1 MSEHTQHLKELF
13 AKAASIDDP
22 AKRGN
27 FLAQACE
34 NEPALRKQLDDL
46 LEAHEAAT
54 DFIPLNPASNPSQAK
69 ETALTEAEGSVIGRY
84 KLLQNIGEGG
94 CGVVYMA
101 EQQQPV
107 TRRVA
112 LKIIKLG
119 MDTKQVVARFEAERQ
134 ALAMMEHPNIAK
146 VLDAGA
152 TDTGRPFFVMELVR
166 GIPITEFCDQHQL
179 DMRSRLELFMD
190 VCSAIQHAHQK
201 GVIHRDIKPS
211 NIMVSMHDH
220 RAVPKIIDFGIAKAT
235 QQKLTDKTLFTQ
247 FHHFIGTPA
256 YMSPEQANISGLDV
270 DTRSDI
276 YSLGVLL
283 YELMTGRTPLDAQEL
298 TRADYD
304 EMRRRIREEEPIY
317 PSTQVSGMQESD
329 LSAVAR
335 RRNTEPSRLNRLM
348 RGELDWIVM
357 KALEKDRNRRYET
370 AAEFSL
376 DIQRYLQF
384 EPVKAAAP
392 SSLYRFRKFARRNKG
407 VLTAAAM
414 ILTLLVVGS
423 VLSTYL
429 AVKATM
435 AQREADDAA
444 QKAIEARALA
454 EDREK
459 DVTDQKNLAVQSAK
473 ALRENLYAS
482 DMYQA
487 QNFLREDN
495 IAKSRELLIKYLP
508 QSDDDPDLR
517 GFEWQYLWDRSEGN
531 ELYVFEDLQR
541 PVGAITFSHDGRW
554 LAGLSDEGV
563 AVWSVVSRSR
573 VALLD
578 AGSSNGWPFG
588 MRVRFSADDRYLF
601 VGRDLNRWR
610 RSGSLAVWK
619 TDNWSQIH
627 SYRGLSFPLYETSAS
642 GVFSAHGPEGIH
654 QFDLTSPEK
663 DAEVQQQHPF
673 SEKVLRSY
681 AFSADAQL
689 IAMHDRGQEAA
700 AIYEVSTARKLAD
713 WPELFSGSGGLIS
726 IANGMKYVAWISD
739 PMNRDAEDMRFR
751 LFAPFEERE
760 IILDQSQPGMLM
772 AAEFSPDT
780 QWLVAGGWDY
790 LLHVWNAASGK
801 KVGSFKGHLDEIFSL
816 AFSPNSQTLASG
828 SKDGRVYLWDLRS
841 MKEKQEMET
850 VDYRV
855 AQEQASSIQ
864 QLQDLI
870 DLFPQAIW
878 AECDRGNLDVFSP
891 PQLERQGLR
900 VSPDGKHRVAPGE
913 DGHLEVFN
921 LQTGLYEA
929 SLAISRANRGWRS
942 GRYQGQFISNQRF
955 LYHNGEKW
963 LIWNVMDDRLEPRP
977 IPEVFTTFK
986 GASDDGRYLAL
997 SKNAES
1003 PEVWIYDFDA
1013 GKEISVLSGMDHNPR
1028 GMVFSPDGS
1037 LVTSIGWDKRVQ
1049 VWESQTGTIS
1059 HVLTGHKQGVASAAF
1074 SYDGKSICTS
1084 SPDGTIRLWHLDT
1097 GREMVHF
1104 TPEGVGADKLRFSR
1118 DNQLLLIFG
1127 REQTWTLRVPSLRT
1141 IDEELSKK
1149 HSTEKTS

>member
-1 MSEHTQHLKELF
+1 
-13 AKAASIDDP
+13 
-22 AKRGN
+22 
-27 FLAQACE
+27 
-34 NEPALRKQLDDL
+34 
-46 LEAHEAAT
+46 
-54 DFIPLNPASNPSQAK
+54 
-69 ETALTEAEGSVIGRY
+69 
-84 KLLQNIGEGG
+84 
-94 CGVVYMA
+94 
-101 EQQQPV
+101 
-107 TRRVA
+107 
-112 LKIIKLG
+112 
-119 MDTKQVVARFEAERQ
+119 
-134 ALAMMEHPNIAK
+134 
-146 VLDAGA
+146 
-152 TDTGRPFFVMELVR
+152 
-166 GIPITEFCDQHQL
+166 
-179 DMRSRLELFMD
+179 
-190 VCSAIQHAHQK
+190 
-201 GVIHRDIKPS
+201 
-211 NIMVSMHDH
+211 
-220 RAVPKIIDFGIAKAT
+220 
-235 QQKLTDKTLFTQ
+235 
-247 FHHFIGTPA
+247 
-256 YMSPEQANISGLDV
+256 
-270 DTRSDI
+270 
-276 YSLGVLL
+276 
-283 YELMTGRTPLDAQEL
+283 
-298 TRADYD
+298 
-304 EMRRRIREEEPIY
+304 
-317 PSTQVSGMQESD
+317 
-329 LSAVAR
+329 
-335 RRNTEPSRLNRLM
+335 
-348 RGELDWIVM
+348 
-357 KALEKDRNRRYET
+357 
-370 AAEFSL
+370 
-376 DIQRYLQF
+376 
-384 EPVKAAAP
+384 
-392 SSLYRFRKFARRNKG
+392 
-407 VLTAAAM
+407 
-414 ILTLLVVGS
+414 
-423 VLSTYL
+423 
-429 AVKATM
+429 
-435 AQREADDAA
+435 
-444 QKAIEARALA
+444 
-454 EDREK
+454 
-459 DVTDQKNLAVQSAK
+459 
-473 ALRENLYAS
+473 
-482 DMYQA
+482 
-487 QNFLREDN
+487 
-495 IAKSRELLIKYLP
+495 
-508 QSDDDPDLR
+508 
-517 GFEWQYLWDRSEGN
+517 
-531 ELYVFEDLQR
+531 
-541 PVGAITFSHDGRW
+541 
-554 LAGLSDEGV
+554 
-563 AVWSVVSRSR
+563 
-573 VALLD
+573 
-578 AGSSNGWPFG
+578 
-588 MRVRFSADDRYLF
+588 
-601 VGRDLNRWR
+601 
-610 RSGSLAVWK
+610 
-619 TDNWSQIH
+619 
-627 SYRGLSFPLYETSAS
+627 
-642 GVFSAHGPEGIH
+642 
-654 QFDLTSPEK
+654 
-663 DAEVQQQHPF
+663 
-673 SEKVLRSY
+673 
-681 AFSADAQL
+681 
-689 IAMHDRGQEAA
+689 
-700 AIYEVSTARKLAD
+700 
-713 WPELFSGSGGLIS
+713 
-726 IANGMKYVAWISD
+726 
-739 PMNRDAEDMRFR
+739 
-751 LFAPFEERE
+751 
-760 IILDQSQPGMLM
+760 M

-942 GRYQGQFISNQRF
+942 GRYQGHFISNQRF

-1127 REQTWTLRVPSLRT
+1127 REQTWTLCVPSLRT